1 MDEETSL
8 AAEELN
14 LLAKLIGANQTNMK
28 VDSFS
33 VFYKLITIF
42 RSTVPLLH
50 FIIKQALQHP

>member
-33 VFYKLITIF
+33 GFFCNYNF
-42 RSTVPLLH
+42 
-50 FIIKQALQHP
+50 